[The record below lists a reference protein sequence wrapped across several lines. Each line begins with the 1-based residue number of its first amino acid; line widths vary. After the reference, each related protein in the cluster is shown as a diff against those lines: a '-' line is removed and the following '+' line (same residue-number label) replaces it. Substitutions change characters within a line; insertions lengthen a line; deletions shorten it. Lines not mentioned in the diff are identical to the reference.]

1 MDMIKL
7 IGIGITGA
15 MLSVLLKEYKPVF
28 SVCIGIVTSVLI
40 FLSVLPKIGY
50 VLNVIDTI
58 SAQLSFHSE
67 YIGIIIR
74 IIGIAYLSH
83 FGAEICRDAGQ
94 VAISQKLE
102 LAGKIIIIAASVP
115 IFTAVLN
122 LLIGILPA

>member
-1 MDMIKL
+1 MDIIKL

-15 MLSVLLKEYKPVF
+15 VLSVLLKEYKPVF
-28 SVCIGIVTSVLI
+28 SVCTGIVTSIFI
-40 FLSVLPKIGY
+40 FLAVLPKIGY

-58 SAQLSFHSE
+58 SSRLSLHTE
-67 YIGIIIR
+67 YIKIILR

-94 VAISQKLE
+94 GAISHKIE
-102 LAGKIIIIAASVP
+102 LAGKIIIIVASVP